1 MTNVFAYY
9 RVSTDKQV
17 KANTIENQVKL
28 VREFAVAINVDIVK
42 EFYEPG
48 ESGADRERK
57 QYHEMIAALDQV
69 DGIIVYQ
76 VSRLARD
83 RRFSQ
88 MLAWDMEDKNKILY
102 IAEDRSVNDFKEM
115 IVRIKF
121 NLMSEI
127 ADDYRRETKARQIVG
142 IQRKRAANGGLWGRR
157 PAKVNWRMYDDLKS
171 KGLSDHAI
179 SKVLNMDWRTLRK
192 NIRDRNNNM

>member
-1 MTNVFAYY
+1 MAKVFAYY

-17 KANTIENQVKL
+17 AANTIENQVKL
-28 VREFAVAINVDIVK
+28 VRDFASSINIEILK
-42 EFYEPG
+42 EFFEPG
-48 ESGADRERK
+48 ESGANPDRK
-57 QYHEMIAALDQV
+57 QYHEMIAALDEV

-88 MLAWDMEDKNKILY
+88 RLAWDMEDKNKILY
-102 IAEDRSVNDFKEM
+102 IAEDRSINDFKEM

-142 IQRKRAANGGLWGRR
+142 IQRKRASNGGQWGRK
-157 PAKVNWRMYDDLKS
+157 PTKVNWRMYDDLKS

-179 SKVLNMDWRTLRK
+179 SKVLEMDWRTLKKCINTRSQ
-192 NIRDRNNNM
+192 

>member
-1 MTNVFAYY
+1 MTKVFAYY

-28 VREFAVAINVDIVK
+28 VRDFASSINIEILK

-48 ESGADRERK
+48 ESGANRERK
-57 QYHEMIAALDQV
+57 EYLEMIKSLDQV
-69 DGIIVYQ
+69 DGIVVYQ

-88 MLAWDMEDKNKILY
+88 MLAWDMEDRSKILY
-102 IAEDRSVNDFKEM
+102 IAEDRSINDFKEM
-115 IVRIKF
+115 VTRIKF

-142 IQRKRAANGGLWGRR
+142 IQRKRAANGGIWGRR
-157 PAKVNWRMYDDLKS
+157 EKKVNWTRYDELKA
-171 KGLSDHAI
+171 KNLSDHAI
-179 SKVLNMDWRTLRK
+179 SKVLEMDWRTLKKHLAGRQK
-192 NIRDRNNNM
+192 

>member
-1 MTNVFAYY
+1 MTKVYAYY

-17 KANTIENQVKL
+17 LANTIQNQVKI
-28 VREFAVAINVDIVK
+28 VRDFAASLNLEIVK

-57 QYHEMIAALDQV
+57 MYHEMITSLGAV
-69 DGIIVYQ
+69 DGIVVYE

-88 MLAWDMEDKNKILY
+88 MLAWDMEDQNKILY
-102 IAEDRSVNDFKEM
+102 IAKDRSINDFKEM

-121 NLMSEI
+121 NLVSEI
-127 ADDYRRETKARQIVG
+127 ADEERQTIKARQILG
-142 IQRKRAANGGLWGRR
+142 IQRKRAENGGVWGRR
-157 PAKVNWRMYDDLKS
+157 KKRVNWKAYDELKA

-179 SKVLNMDWRTLRK
+179 SKVLEMNWRTLRTR
-192 NIRDRNNNM
+192 IRERQPNS

>member
-1 MTNVFAYY
+1 MAHVFAYY

-17 KANTIENQVKL
+17 QANTIQNQVKV
-28 VREFAVAINVDIVK
+28 VRDFAVSIGIEIVE

-57 QYHEMIAALDQV
+57 KYHEMIVRLDEV
-69 DGIIVYQ
+69 DGIVVYE

-102 IAEDRSVNDFKEM
+102 IAKDRSVNDFREM

-121 NLMSEI
+121 NLVAEI
-127 ADDYRRETKARQIVG
+127 ADEERQTIKARQLLG
-142 IQRKRAANGGLWGRR
+142 IQRKRADNGGAWGR
-157 PAKVNWRMYDDLKS
+157 PKVKVNWRLYDELRG

-179 SKVLNMDWRTLRK
+179 SKVMEMDWRTLKKRLK
-192 NIRDRNNNM
+192 ERI